1 MEFVDTIRK
10 KVGMAR
16 SHRSR
21 NGGDV
26 VDATVAPETGF
37 PNTLS

>member
-1 MEFVDTIRK
+1 VEFVDTIRK

-16 SHRSR
+16 SYRNR

-26 VDATVAPETGF
+26 IDTINVRLEFKDIQCA
-37 PNTLS
+37 